1 MAYPIEDIEGIGV
14 TYGERLRS
22 IGISSTNVLLE
33 KAGTKKGRAQVAEK
47 TDIPESLVST
57 WVNHADLM
65 RINGIAAQFAELLDA
80 AGVGSVKDLS
90 HQMAATLHDKLLV
103 VNKQYGLTG
112 RIPSVEAVREMI
124 AEAKKLTPKVTV
136 S

>member
-22 IGISSTNVLLE
+22 IGITSTNVLLE

-47 TDIPESLVST
+47 TDIPESLVNT

-80 AGVGSVKDLS
+80 AGVDSVRALS
-90 HQMAATLHDKLLV
+90 HQMAATLHNKLLV
-103 VNKQYGLTG
+103 VNTQYGLTG

-124 AEAKKLTPKVTV
+124 NEAKKITPKVSV

>member
-22 IGISSTNVLLE
+22 IGIASTNALLE
-33 KAGTKKGRAQVAEK
+33 KAGTKKARLQVAEK
-47 TDIPESLVST
+47 TGIPDSLLHT

-80 AGVGSVKDLS
+80 AGVGSVKSLAQ
-90 HQMAATLHDKLLV
+90 QMAATLHDKLLM

-124 AEAKKLTPKVTV
+124 QEAKKLTPKVSV